1 MVDLTLIVDFR
12 QQIFNDALFSL
23 EQAKKIDSIK
33 QPFEYWKYC
42 TWSIVAACMCMEAYI
57 KSHIK
62 VIIESDSDVEEVYQ
76 SYGHIGMYKNIKFIE
91 DSTGNNIIDA
101 SDANWRNIANTIQLR
116 NDIVHYN
123 RYDIFNSLT
132 IMNAE
137 NAIKAC
143 RDFIKKFH
151 VAMDMSYANFAP
163 WIDKTQSENYDGT

>member
-1 MVDLTLIVDFR
+1 MDFR

-23 EQAKKIDSIK
+23 EQAKTLDTKT

-42 TWSIVAACMCMEAYI
+42 TWSIVASCMCMETYI

-62 VIIESDSDVEEVYQ
+62 AITEGDVDIEKIYQ
-76 SYGHIGMYKNIKFIE
+76 SYGHTGMYKNIKFIE
-91 DSTGNNIIDA
+91 DSTGNKIIDV
-101 SDANWRNIANTIQLR
+101 SDVDWKNIADTIQLR

-132 IMNAE
+132 TTNAE

-143 RDFIKKFH
+143 KDFIKKFH
-151 VAMDMSYANFAP
+151 MVMDMPYTNFAP
-163 WIDKTQSENYDGT
+163 WIDKIRSESYDKHDGSR